1 MSKDDIGEVRNGASS
16 KEIRKARV
24 RRLVRRLGLWVVIP
38 TLLGI
43 IYYGF
48 VAAPQYDSVALI
60 RVQSKGGGGK
70 AKTTKVN
77 AMLVRE
83 YLLSRAMLEK
93 LDTKRGIKEHF
104 QKGGDLFSGLSS
116 DASSEELYEY
126 YREKV
131 IVERRGESGSLKLT
145 VRAFS
150 GEAAQGLALAMLA
163 AAEGMTNATD
173 QPAKEARLAHA
184 VDAVTTAETELETA
198 QLAFTT
204 MELAES
210 STGKKES
217 GEMETTVENVAKLE
231 MLRYKQELAR
241 KNYETALKSQQKLH
255 TTLAGE
261 QLYLAVISPPSLA
274 TGSAHPRRLWG
285 ILTVFVLSIVMMGV
299 FTMLG
304 SALKE
309 HARF

>member
-1 MSKDDIGEVRNGASS
+1 MSKDDIGEVRKGASS

-38 TLLGI
+38 TLLGV

-93 LDTKRGIKEHF
+93 LDTKQGIKEHF

-131 IVERRGESGSLKLT
+131 IVERQGESGSLKLT

-150 GEAAQGLALAMLA
+150 GEAAQGLASTMLA

-184 VDAVTTAETELETA
+184 TDAVTTAETELEAA

-204 MELAES
+204 MELEES
-210 STGKKES
+210 KET
-217 GEMETTVENVAKLE
+217 ETTVENVAKLE

-241 KNYETALKSQQKLH
+241 KNYETALESQQKLH

-274 TGSAHPRRLWG
+274 TGSAHPKRLWG